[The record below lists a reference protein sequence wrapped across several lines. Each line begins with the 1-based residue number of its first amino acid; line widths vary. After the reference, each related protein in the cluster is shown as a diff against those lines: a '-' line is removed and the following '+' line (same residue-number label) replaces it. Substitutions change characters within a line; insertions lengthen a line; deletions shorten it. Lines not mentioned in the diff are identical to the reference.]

1 MVRFRHEAGGA
12 IIRPKLID
20 HKDKAEERP
29 IDRVALNV
37 SVQFPAARI
46 SMKRPSMKRTKL
58 ERAPDNLAA
67 CLEQRREYVQ
77 RIKLLAAIH
86 KVVNPRRC
94 ATDFDV
100 HLCRQ

>member
-1 MVRFRHEAGGA
+1 MVRFRHKAGGT
-12 IIRPKLID
+12 ITRTKLID

-29 IDRVALNV
+29 IDRIALNV
-37 SVQFPAARI
+37 SMHFPAARM
-46 SMKRPSMKRTKL
+46 SMKCTSMKRTKL
-58 ERAPDNLAA
+58 KRTPDNLAA
-67 CLEQRREYVQ
+67 CLEQWRQYVK

-100 HLCRQ
+100 HVCRR